1 VPRADWA
8 QRVREDDA
16 AAVDRGHISAGSGE
30 DCDSGAGM
38 ARRSPEGRRRLGAL
52 IALGAGFHPHMT
64 GRENVYLNGAI
75 LGLHKSEIDAQF
87 DEIVDFA
94 GMVESVVLP
103 AI

>member
-1 VPRADWA
+1 
-8 QRVREDDA
+8 
-16 AAVDRGHISAGSGE
+16 
-30 DCDSGAGM
+30 
-38 ARRSPEGRRRLGAL
+38 
-52 IALGAGFHPHMT
+52 MT

-94 GMVESVVLP
+94 GMVESVVFP

>member
-1 VPRADWA
+1 MECGDLTPLCSAWPDTRLYDKTPYSPRRLRHAEPGLGN
-8 QRVREDDA
+8 Q
-16 AAVDRGHISAGSGE
+16 SGE
-30 DCDSGAGM
+30 S
-38 ARRSPEGRRRLGAL
+38 SPHSKACSLWSAVFPR
-52 IALGAGFHPHMT
+52 
-64 GRENVYLNGAI
+64 GAI